1 MFLTIVPI
9 VKKLNEQIIYVIQTV
24 LEYFSRSLVI
34 CLQYIVANNMTFPT
48 QEKIEC

>member
-9 VKKLNEQIIYVIQTV
+9 VKKLNEQIIFVIQTV

-34 CLQYIVANNMTFPT
+34 CLQYIVANIPT